1 MNLLLLGTFL
11 FLNTP
16 LAWTRD
22 KHYYIG
28 IIEAVWNYAS
38 ENGEKKLVSVDM
50 EQSNLYLQSG
60 PDRIG
65 KTYKKALYVQYT
77 DETFRKTVD
86 KPVWLGFLGPI
97 IKAEVGDK
105 VYVHLKN
112 FASRPYTFHSH
123 GVTYY
128 KEHEGAIY
136 PDNTTN
142 FQKADDKVFP
152 GEQYLY
158 VLHASEQSPVD
169 GDNNCVTRIYHSHV
183 DAPKDIASGLIGP
196 LILCKKDSLDKE
208 KEKDIDQEF
217 VVMFSVVDENLSWY
231 LEDNIKT
238 FCSEPEKVDKDN
250 EDFQE
255 SNRMYSG
262 LQAFF
267 QVHNCN
273 KPSPEADTGEKH
285 VRHYYIAAEEIIWDY
300 APSGT
305 DTFTGDNL
313 TAPESHSRVFFEE
326 SAMRIGGSYK
336 KMVYREYTDGSFR
349 KRKQRGPDEEHLGI
363 LGPVIWAEVGDI
375 IKVTFHNNGK
385 YPLSIQ
391 PTGVRFTV
399 ENEGTFYA
407 PPSHS
412 LKGGVPHPQASSH
425 VAPKETFT
433 YEWTVPKEMGP
444 TYADPVC
451 LSRMYYSGVDPTKDL
466 FTGLIG
472 PMKIC
477 KKGSLLANGRQKDVD
492 KEFYLFPT
500 VFDEN
505 ESLLLDDNI
514 RMFTTAPDHVNK
526 EDEDFQESNK
536 MHWTFDVE
544 CLTTDHY
551 TGGMKQKYTVN
562 QCNQRSEDH
571 TVYLGERTYYVAAVE
586 VEWDYSPSRDWEKE
600 LHHLQEQKDPD
611 WKYLQSV
618 QYGTHGNFP
627 RLSYP
632 TFFPRFESQDI
643 IPPDDF
649 LNSDEELD
657 CVLFGILR
665 GQVVGL
671 RYYTGVVNNN
681 EMVSLQRE
689 PDNPYDKNAIKVNNV
704 NGDQVG
710 HLKRN
715 LAAALAFLMDNKLVQ
730 VEGVVPFGANNAFT
744 MPLHMTFWG
753 KEENREVVLDQLK
766 KHGFKLGS
774 TLKDLGL
781 SSENS
786 LVSGRSGPRYNM
798 PAHVAVQMTAEQL
811 KTEFD
816 KLFEDLKEDAKTN
829 EMEPAEA
836 IGTPLLP
843 HQKQALAWMISREN
857 SKELPPFWEQRN
869 DLYYNTITNFSVKQR
884 PENVHGGILADDMG
898 LTKDDSPLHSIKW
911 LRVILDE
918 GHAIRNP
925 NAQQTKA
932 VLDLEAE
939 RRWVLTGTP
948 IQNSLKDL
956 WSLLSF
962 LKLKPFIDR
971 EWWHRTIQRPVTT
984 GDEGGLRRLQSLIK
998 SITLRRT
1005 KTSKIKGKPVL
1016 ELPERK
1022 VFIQHVSLSEEE
1034 RKIYQS
1040 VKNEGKAIIGRYF
1053 TDGTVLAHYADVL
1066 GLLLRLRQ
1074 ICCHIHLL
1082 TNGISSSGSS
1092 GNDTPEELRKMLIRK
1107 MRLILSS
1114 GSDEECAICLDS
1126 LTFPVITH
1134 CAHVF
1139 CKPCICQVIQ
1149 SEQPHAKCPLC
1160 RNNIHGDNLLEC
1172 PPEESACDSEERSNM
1187 EWTSSSKINALMHA
1201 LIELRTKN
1209 PNIKSLVVSQFTT
1222 FLSLIETP
1230 LKASGFM
1237 FTRLDGSMTQKK
1249 RVESIQCFQNTEAG
1263 SPTIM
1268 LLSLK
1273 AGGVGLNLCAASR
1286 VFLMDPAWNPAAED
1300 QCFDRC
1306 HRLGQKQEVII
1317 TKFIVK
1323 DSVEENMLKI
1333 QNTKRELAAGAFGTK
1348 KPDANEMKQAKIN
1361 EIRTL
1366 VDL

>member
-1 MNLLLLGTFL
+1 M
-11 FLNTP
+11 
-16 LAWTRD
+16 
-22 KHYYIG
+22 
-28 IIEAVWNYAS
+28 
-38 ENGEKKLVSVDM
+38 
-50 EQSNLYLQSG
+50 
-60 PDRIG
+60 
-65 KTYKKALYVQYT
+65 
-77 DETFRKTVD
+77 
-86 KPVWLGFLGPI
+86 
-97 IKAEVGDK
+97 
-105 VYVHLKN
+105 
-112 FASRPYTFHSH
+112 
-123 GVTYY
+123 
-128 KEHEGAIY
+128 
-136 PDNTTN
+136 
-142 FQKADDKVFP
+142 
-152 GEQYLY
+152 
-158 VLHASEQSPVD
+158 
-169 GDNNCVTRIYHSHV
+169 
-183 DAPKDIASGLIGP
+183 
-196 LILCKKDSLDKE
+196 
-208 KEKDIDQEF
+208 
-217 VVMFSVVDENLSWY
+217 SW
-231 LEDNIKT
+231 
-238 FCSEPEKVDKDN
+238 
-250 EDFQE
+250 
-255 SNRMYSG
+255 
-262 LQAFF
+262 
-267 QVHNCN
+267 
-273 KPSPEADTGEKH
+273 PS
-285 VRHYYIAAEEIIWDY
+285 
-300 APSGT
+300 
-305 DTFTGDNL
+305 
-313 TAPESHSRVFFEE
+313 
-326 SAMRIGGSYK
+326 
-336 KMVYREYTDGSFR
+336 
-349 KRKQRGPDEEHLGI
+349 KR
-363 LGPVIWAEVGDI
+363 
-375 IKVTFHNNGK
+375 
-385 YPLSIQ
+385 
-391 PTGVRFTV
+391 
-399 ENEGTFYA
+399 
-407 PPSHS
+407 
-412 LKGGVPHPQASSH
+412 
-425 VAPKETFT
+425 
-433 YEWTVPKEMGP
+433 
-444 TYADPVC
+444 
-451 LSRMYYSGVDPTKDL
+451 
-466 FTGLIG
+466 
-472 PMKIC
+472 
-477 KKGSLLANGRQKDVD
+477 
-492 KEFYLFPT
+492 
-500 VFDEN
+500 
-505 ESLLLDDNI
+505 
-514 RMFTTAPDHVNK
+514 
-526 EDEDFQESNK
+526 
-536 MHWTFDVE
+536 
-544 CLTTDHY
+544 
-551 TGGMKQKYTVN
+551 
-562 QCNQRSEDH
+562 
-571 TVYLGERTYYVAAVE
+571 
-586 VEWDYSPSRDWEKE
+586 
-600 LHHLQEQKDPD
+600 DPD

-618 QYGTHGNFP
+618 QYGSHGNFP

-898 LTKDDSPLHSIKW
+898 LGKTLTAIAVILTNFADGQPLLSNRREKNHPRKEYKDETVKLRGSNTNNEADGLSTEPSRCGGEPVISHIQEMNKFLISEVSSFCPKRRKISVEHTESSDSEKIETSELAHKMKDKLKNAQSDTKSRVKRSSKVKEDTTFAHALTSSAPVTKKKMLKKGASVMEGLKKCDTGERSRATLIICPLSVLSNWIDQFGQHIKSEVHLNFYVYYGPDRIRDPNLLSKQDIVLTTYNILTHDYGTKDDSPLHSIKW

-1016 ELPERK
+1016 ELSERK

-1034 RKIYQS
+1034 RKIYES

-1074 ICCHIHLL
+1074 ICCHIHL

-1092 GNDTPEELRKMLIRK
+1092 GNDTPEELRKMLIEK

-1149 SEQPHAKCPLC
+1149 REQPHAKCPLC

-1172 PPEESACDSEERSNM
+1172 PPEESACEKKSNM

-1230 LKASGFM
+1230 LKASGFI